1 MATHA
6 NPHTPRGNGVSTPR
20 GPACIIHAFTRPL
33 GVYRANY
40 LPFSLGA
47 GGQKVAFAWLMM
59 AGCALRPPPQGRT
72 GKGAPGLSS
81 NPPTPCLYPLILEAP
96 GPPSRFPLTCPLF
109 VLRWPLCRW
118 GGGCYG
124 VLPGVMCMIG
134 WVGGCHGGV
143 DPGPIGLIPV
153 AG

>member
-33 GVYRANY
+33 GVYRADY

-47 GGQKVAFAWLMM
+47 GGQKVAFAWLTM

-81 NPPTPCLYPLILEAP
+81 NPPHALPL
-96 GPPSRFPLTCPLF
+96 S
-109 VLRWPLCRW
+109 
-118 GGGCYG
+118 
-124 VLPGVMCMIG
+124 
-134 WVGGCHGGV
+134 V
-143 DPGPIGLIPV
+143 DPGGPRPPLSFSFNLPFVCLALVLMQVGRGVLRSSPRCYV
-153 AG
+153 HDWMGRRSSWGR